1 MNVQGGERWTID
13 ADNQQHRSFG
23 LPAFFAAASMVREGT
38 VPPHLRVQ
46 VNLILFRFFCL
57 NNV

>member
-13 ADNQQHRSFG
+13 ADNQHNRSFG

-46 VNLILFRFFCL
+46 VN
-57 NNV
+57 